1 MALDKSTLVTDL
13 MDNVFNPNVL
23 NPTEEQTAQISA
35 MANAWATA
43 IDTYIKSATV
53 TSVPALTSPSGA
65 VTGTITNT
73 IS

>member
-1 MALDKSTLVTDL
+1 MALDKSTLVTAL
-13 MDNVFNPNVL
+13 ENIFNANVP
-23 NPTEEQTAQISA
+23 NPTAEQTTQISA

-53 TSVPALTSPSGA
+53 TSVPVLTSPSGV

>member
-1 MALDKSTLVTDL
+1 MALDKSTLVTAL

-23 NPTEEQTAQISA
+23 NPTDEQTAQINA

-53 TSVPALTSPSGA
+53 TSVPVLNFAFGSGDR
-65 VTGTITNT
+65 NNN
-73 IS
+73 